1 MTVPHLTLNLPAWV
15 DICLAEFPGPITAP
29 EERMRLVLEL
39 ARQNIAYGGGPFA
52 AAVFTHPEGVL
63 LAPGVNMVVAGGS
76 SVLHAVIVALMLAQ
90 KAAGCYDLGAGGQP
104 VRELVASCEPCAMCV
119 GALSRSGVRRLVCG
133 ARGEDTQATGFD
145 MGDKPGDWVAK
156 LERRGI
162 TVVPDQLRP
171 AAIALLRGYRAAGRA
186 MDTDQGG

>member
-1 MTVPHLTLNLPAWV
+1 MTIPHLTLNLPAWV
-15 DICLAEFPGPITAP
+15 DICLAEFPGPLAAS

-39 ARQNIAYGGGPFA
+39 ARQNVAYGGGPFA

-90 KAAGCYDLGAGGQP
+90 QATGSYDLAAAGQSVC
-104 VRELVASCEPCAMCV
+104 ELVTSCEPCAMCL
-119 GALSRSGVRRLVCG
+119 GAISRSGIRRLVCG
-133 ARGEDTQATGFD
+133 ARSEDARTTGSGE
-145 MGDKPGDWVAK
+145 GDEPQDWQSG

-162 TVVPDQLRP
+162 VVTRDLLRP
-171 AAIALLRGYRAAGRA
+171 SAVALLQGYLVTRETASTDRGN
-186 MDTDQGG
+186 